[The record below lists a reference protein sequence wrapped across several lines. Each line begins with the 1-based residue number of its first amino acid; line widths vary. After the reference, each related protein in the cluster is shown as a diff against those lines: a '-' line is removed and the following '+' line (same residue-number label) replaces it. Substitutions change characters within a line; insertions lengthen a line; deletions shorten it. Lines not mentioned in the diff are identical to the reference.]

1 MTGTFPEARRAMYEI
16 LGCAA
21 GFGISVGLVLLS
33 ITRRPEVAFG
43 FWVGS
48 LLGMANFRAMA
59 QEVFRAATIPQGRA
73 RGYAAGR
80 YFLRYGA
87 LVLAMV
93 LLLTETGLD
102 PSATVCGLLTV
113 QAGVYIWKFALAGKE
128 SYRDRKA

>member
-16 LGCAA
+16 LGCAS
-21 GFGISVGLVLLS
+21 GLGLVVGLVLLS
-33 ITRRPEVAFG
+33 LMRRPEVAFG

-48 LLGMANFRAMA
+48 LLGMANFRIMA

-87 LVLAMV
+87 LISALV
-93 LLLTETGLD
+93 LLLTKTDLD
-102 PSATVCGLLTV
+102 PLATICGLLTV
-113 QAGVYIWKFALAGKE
+113 QAGVYIWKFALARG
-128 SYRDRKA
+128 DRHDRTA